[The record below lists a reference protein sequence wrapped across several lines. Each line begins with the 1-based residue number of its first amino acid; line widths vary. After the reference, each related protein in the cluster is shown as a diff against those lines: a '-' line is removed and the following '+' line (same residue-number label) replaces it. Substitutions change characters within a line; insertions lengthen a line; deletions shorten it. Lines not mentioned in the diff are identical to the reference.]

1 MIIYKIL
8 GAGLILTSSLAV
20 CMQGRAYE
28 KRRLA
33 QLGAYIELLTY
44 IKNQIECYLLPI
56 DKIIDRA
63 DPTLLRQCGIV
74 GKQST
79 VREASGGS
87 LLIPESVYR
96 GSRLSEL
103 LERFCKEFGAV
114 YGEEQIKAC
123 ERYIGELTQEY
134 KNLGEKQN
142 KDAHMRLTLLVSA
155 SLSLILM
162 LV

>member
-1 MIIYKIL
+1 MIIYKLL

-20 CMQGRAYE
+20 CMQGREYE
-28 KRRLA
+28 KRRLS

-63 DPTLLRQCGIV
+63 DPTLLQRCGITIE
-74 GKQST
+74 KA
-79 VREASGGS
+79 EASGGT
-87 LLIPESVYR
+87 LLIPETVYR

-114 YGEEQIKAC
+114 YGEEQIRAC

-142 KDAHMRLTLLVSA
+142 KEARMRLTLLVSA